1 MQGGLL
7 LWIAPSGGR
16 DRPDD
21 DMRWLPARFDPSAVE
36 LMRHLVSRAKP
47 PGHLFPLA
55 MHSGEMMP
63 PPKGL
68 LKSLGERRLTY
79 FTGVGGPL
87 SRSPTLPCASTVT
100 PHHASPCLPYLLDG
114 RSVTDN
120 RSYISHIAC
129 KPGSGQQLDRMQ
141 RRAADCRLA
150 VALGRQS

>member
-79 FTGVGGPL
+79 FTGVGGSLARLPM
-87 SRSPTLPCASTVT
+87 LPCASSVA
-100 PHHASPCLPYLLDG
+100 PHQAPQASKLF
-114 RSVTDN
+114 
-120 RSYISHIAC
+120 ISSRWKDH
-129 KPGSGQQLDRMQ
+129 D
-141 RRAADCRLA
+141 
-150 VALGRQS
+150 